1 MGKETGLTAASNF
14 VKSTRFQFQ
23 ERSFYRSH
31 MIPSLNHVKTI
42 NFWADGP
49 YQYFGRIDQQRDF
62 IYLPWSF
69 NDTDFISVL
78 ENREGDQLKAIN
90 FVADAF
96 ADLRQEFTIKLAQG
110 YGTNSLSDSII
121 TSIEPARAWDPVIS
135 SYRYYM
141 DDIYDEFFGDFL
153 NENPSMDKMILDFES
168 FMTVFTYFLNN
179 SSLKL
184 PITMTGYIQSGMT
197 SILSS
202 GLAIDIMDFEYGDDI
217 FKQEFVKDANFNL
230 YAQLANKYGFL
241 IDKNAP

>member
-78 ENREGDQLKAIN
+78 ENREGD
-90 FVADAF
+90 
-96 ADLRQEFTIKLAQG
+96 
-110 YGTNSLSDSII
+110 
-121 TSIEPARAWDPVIS
+121 
-135 SYRYYM
+135 
-141 DDIYDEFFGDFL
+141 
-153 NENPSMDKMILDFES
+153 
-168 FMTVFTYFLNN
+168 
-179 SSLKL
+179 
-184 PITMTGYIQSGMT
+184 
-197 SILSS
+197 
-202 GLAIDIMDFEYGDDI
+202 
-217 FKQEFVKDANFNL
+217 
-230 YAQLANKYGFL
+230 
-241 IDKNAP
+241 